1 MAEIK
6 QEVLDEVVKTE
17 ANEEKSQD
25 VKQEIKTEDVKT
37 EPNEEKTS
45 SDGPNNEKT
54 GGDVSDV
61 KPNTDLDD
69 KIIRQVEV
77 RVNSIASIGFL
88 STFKLLFFI
97 SSTTLGTITS
107 QGTSFWVSKFFLMMV
122 GSLFQPC
129 SSLPAFHN

>member
-6 QEVLDEVVKTE
+6 QEVLDADVKTE
-17 ANEEKSQD
+17 ANDEKSQD

-37 EPNEEKTS
+37 EPNEEKTP

-61 KPNTDLDD
+61 KPSIDLDD

-77 RVNSIASIGFL
+77 RANSIACIRYGL
-88 STFKLLFFI
+88 VFI
-97 SSTTLGTITS
+97 
-107 QGTSFWVSKFFLMMV
+107 
-122 GSLFQPC
+122 
-129 SSLPAFHN
+129 